1 MTTPLKYT
9 IGFVLSFVPPIYCAY
24 VVYYLINTSGSLQD
38 AENNGLGPT
47 LLGLTIV
54 GVLSCIP
61 LLVKIVLVF
70 IELRRPKLRVAGGGD
85 DGGDTFDADAVVARY
100 LAQRPPGSGEETAA
114 GLKDGTASRLSF
126 GRKTK

>member
-9 IGFVLSFVPPIYCAY
+9 IGFVLSFVPSIYCAY

-54 GVLSCIP
+54 GLLSCIP
-61 LLVKIVLVF
+61 LVVKVVLVF
-70 IELRRPKLRVAGGGD
+70 IELRRPKLRVGGGGD
-85 DGGDTFDADAVVARY
+85 DDRGRFDADAVVARY
-100 LAQRPPGSGEETAA
+100 LAQRSSQAESSEQGGAVS
-114 GLKDGTASRLSF
+114 SLSF
-126 GRKTK
+126 GRKNTQ